1 MTSVQPR
8 TVQQLAGRVA
18 PPPVQPGGPRDTNA
32 PRSSDFAA
40 LLAQASEPPRLTI
53 SAHASQR
60 AGERAIDLSEPI
72 QQRIVEALDTLD
84 AKGARDALLLGS
96 DAAFVVSVPNRT
108 VVTALALGDMQDRA
122 ITQIDSAFML

>member
-1 MTSVQPR
+1 MIPVQSS
-8 TVQQLAGRVA
+8 TVRQLAGRVA
-18 PPPVQPGGPRDTNA
+18 PAPVQPGGPGDA
-32 PRSSDFAA
+32 ASPRASDFAA
-40 LLAQASEPPRLTI
+40 LLAKASEPPRLTV

-60 AGERAIDLSEPI
+60 VGERAIDLSEPV
-72 QQRIVEALDTLD
+72 QHRISEALDTLN

-108 VVTALALGDMQDRA
+108 IVTALALDEMTDRA